1 MTQVGEIKFL
11 GSFDTNPPEI
21 GLPEVCFVGRSNIG
35 KSSLLNSLTS
45 SKEAVVSKTPGRTR
59 RVNLFAHRESPSRV
73 LCLAD
78 LPGFG
83 YAEIGKSGQVRLNS
97 DPISIDNI
105 GISPCEIKVDI
116 SELPNTEPC
125 TLNQANISE
134 LLTTY
139 LSSRA
144 DLRLVVLLVDAR
156 LDPQKADLEVMDI
169 LLDRCDSGR
178 KESPW
183 AEQIARDNLWI
194 QAREKIGINSNH
206 LNGDVL
212 HASWFVE

>member
-105 GISPCEIKVDI
+105 GTSPCKIKVDI
-116 SELPNTEPC
+116 IGAAK
-125 TLNQANISE
+125 TLNPAPSTRPTSQS
-134 LLTTY
+134 
-139 LSSRA
+139 
-144 DLRLVVLLVDAR
+144 
-156 LDPQKADLEVMDI
+156 
-169 LLDRCDSGR
+169 C
-178 KESPW
+178 
-183 AEQIARDNLWI
+183 
-194 QAREKIGINSNH
+194 
-206 LNGDVL
+206 
-212 HASWFVE
+212 